1 MVTCADVQKNHS
13 ETRKFDFC
21 RLYLSNVYLDI
32 RVTYFS
38 TKALKQKM
46 RMLLYRK
53 YNHLNFSDLAFL
65 IFKKVDEVIYITVFL
80 ELQISYCWNLC

>member
-1 MVTCADVQKNHS
+1 MVTRADVQKNHS

-21 RLYLSNVYLDI
+21 RLYLANVYLDI

-65 IFKKVDEVIYITVFL
+65 IFKEVDEVIYITVFL
-80 ELQISYCWNLC
+80 ELQISYRWNLC